1 MARFQT
7 MPTDGLLKELN
18 KLENTHEVA
27 VKMVDEAIP
36 IVADETLFE
45 VASHHRTGD
54 LEASVGPDETRAG
67 PKSGIVYNKA
77 AFKGYDRYDTSNQL
91 KAAVIEYGTSK
102 QRPQPFLQTIVDN
115 AEQPVADKLQ
125 AVFNREVEK

>member
-18 KLENTHEVA
+18 KLENIHEVA

-45 VASHHRTGD
+45 VASLLRTGD
-54 LEASVGPDETRAG
+54 LEASVGRD
-67 PKSGIVYNKA
+67 
-77 AFKGYDRYDTSNQL
+77 
-91 KAAVIEYGTSK
+91 
-102 QRPQPFLQTIVDN
+102 
-115 AEQPVADKLQ
+115 
-125 AVFNREVEK
+125 